1 MTTSKAKLFI
11 FNYIDLDILLN
22 TDVSSENPSFPI
34 ENAYNSQRRSKVWR
48 SAGYF
53 NIVSGENTIIF
64 NEGGSDLTATVS
76 PGEYTSLSAF
86 QTALDNAFTN
96 APGATGSYSISQDA
110 YFKFIISKS
119 AGTFNIKWTN
129 VGSAD
134 MAAILGFDT
143 ASDST
148 GGLSYTAD
156 TLRINTS
163 EWILWDMGIASNPT
177 AFMMCDQRNR
187 AVKLSPNGSFYIE
200 GNESNNFT
208 SPSFSQQLTYDDEIL
223 GLINDSGLH
232 TQSLRYWRVRFE
244 DQNPYGYIQIG
255 AFFLGTAF
263 EPVRGR
269 LSFPLQSNYDDR
281 SVTVTSEGGQV
292 FSDIYEQS
300 QRYSLKWIGLQKEDK
315 EDLNQI
321 FSDYGTH
328 SPFFISLDTDSVYS
342 TSKNR
347 MYKFVRFQDEP
358 TWEIVTPNNFN
369 CTMTLR
375 EDL

>member
-1 MTTSKAKLFI
+1 MSVSKAKLFTY
-11 FNYIDLDILLN
+11 NYVDLDILLN
-22 TDVSSENPSFPI
+22 TDVSSENASFPVT
-34 ENAYNSQRRSKVWR
+34 NAYNSQRRSKVWR
-48 SAGYF
+48 SEGYF
-53 NIVSGENTIIF
+53 NIVSGENTIVF

-76 PGEYTSLSAF
+76 PGEYTSISSFL
-86 QTALDNAFTN
+86 TALDTAFTT
-96 APGATGSYSISQDA
+96 APGATGSYSITQDA
-110 YFKFIISKS
+110 YFKFQITKS

-129 VGSAD
+129 IASQD
-134 MAAILGFDT
+134 MAEILGFDT
-143 ASDST
+143 ATDST
-148 GGLSYTAD
+148 GSLSYTAD
-156 TLRINTS
+156 ALRINTS

-187 AVKLSPNGSFYIE
+187 ALKLSPNGSFFIE

-208 SPSFSQQLTYDDEIL
+208 SPSFSQELTYDDEII

-263 EPVRGR
+263 EPTRGR
-269 LSFPLQSNYDDR
+269 LSFPLQSQYEDR

-300 QRYSLKWIGLQKEDK
+300 QTYTLKWIGLQKEDK
-315 EDLNQI
+315 EDINQI
-321 FSDYGTH
+321 FNDYGTS

-347 MYKFVRFQDEP
+347 MYKFVRFQGEP
-358 TWEIVTPNNFN
+358 SWEIVTPNNFN
-369 CTMTLR
+369 CSMVLR